1 MKHYFEENGYYAFE
15 ILDPTIFIDNIHE
28 EYSKVGL
35 NSLLCDADFVIHD
48 NDEII
53 MIEYKNGTV
62 GKAEKY
68 SEFNPI
74 DDRHIRKVARKFYD
88 TAFYLN
94 HFLATLQ
101 SIKYV
106 YIVEYPNADA
116 TTRKAL
122 RNKVA
127 EYLPF
132 KIQSNICPMIESF
145 DVLSINEWNIKYPQY
160 PLKSKKECM
169 HSD

>member
-1 MKHYFEENGYYAFE
+1 MEHYFEENKYYAFE
-15 ILDPTIFIDNIHE
+15 IPDPTVFIGNIHE
-28 EYSKVGL
+28 VYSKAGL
-35 NSLLCDADFVIHD
+35 NSLLCDADFVIQD
-48 NDEII
+48 NNDII

-62 GKAEKY
+62 EKAEKN
-68 SEFNPI
+68 SHFNPL
-74 DDRHIRKVARKFYD
+74 DDKYIRKVARKFYD

-132 KIQSNICPMIESF
+132 KIQSDKCPMINSF

-160 PLKSKKECM
+160 PLKSKEECM
-169 HSD
+169 HSG